1 MNLLNIILMNPPA
14 DGESASI
21 WPMLLM
27 MAAVFYFFMI
37 LPQQRRK
44 KKMNAFK
51 EEVEKGSKIITTG
64 GIHGKI
70 VSVEEDT
77 FIIETE
83 GHGRLKIQKSA
94 ISLELTQALNKVV
107 EEKEK
112 A

>member
-1 MNLLNIILMNPPA
+1 MKLINVLLMSPPA

-37 LPQQRRK
+37 LPQTRK
-44 KKMNAFK
+44 NKKMKAFK
-51 EEVEKGSKIITTG
+51 EEVSKGTKIVTTG

-70 VSVEEDT
+70 VSVEDNT

-83 GHGRLKIQKSA
+83 GHSRLKIQKSA
-94 ISLELTQALNKVV
+94 ISLELTEALNK
-107 EEKEK
+107 EEVAKD
-112 A
+112 

>member
-1 MNLLNIILMNPPA
+1 MSPPA
-14 DGESASI
+14 EGESASI

-37 LPQQRRK
+37 LPQSRRK

-51 EEVEKGSKIITTG
+51 EQVEKGTKIITTG

-70 VSVEEDT
+70 VTVEDDT
-77 FIIETE
+77 FVIETE
-83 GHGRLKIQKSA
+83 GHGKLRIEKSA
-94 ISLELTQALNKVV
+94 ISLELTEALDK
-107 EEKEK
+107 KENPK

>member
-1 MNLLNIILMNPPA
+1 MSPPA

-37 LPQQRRK
+37 LPQSRRK

-51 EEVEKGSKIITTG
+51 EEVDKGTKIITTG

-70 VSVEEDT
+70 VSIEDDT
-77 FIIETE
+77 FVIETE
-83 GHGRLKIQKSA
+83 GHSRMRIQKSA
-94 ISLELTQALNKVV
+94 ISLELTQALNKEAV
-107 EEKEK
+107 EK

>member
-1 MNLLNIILMNPPA
+1 MNIFNIILMSPPA

-37 LPQQRRK
+37 LPQSRRK

-51 EEVEKGSKIITTG
+51 EEVDKGTKIITTG

-70 VSVEEDT
+70 VSIEDDT
-77 FIIETE
+77 FVIETE
-83 GHGRLKIQKSA
+83 GHSRMRIQKSA
-94 ISLELTQALNKVV
+94 ISLELTQALNKEAV
-107 EEKEK
+107 EK

>member
-1 MNLLNIILMNPPA
+1 MNIFNIILMSPPA
-14 DGESASI
+14 DGASI

-37 LPQQRRK
+37 LPQSRRK

-51 EEVEKGSKIITTG
+51 EEVDKGTKIITTG

-70 VSVEEDT
+70 VSIEDDT
-77 FIIETE
+77 FVIETE
-83 GHGRLKIQKSA
+83 GHSRMRIQKSA
-94 ISLELTQALNKVV
+94 ISLELTQALNKEAV
-107 EEKEK
+107 EK

>member
-1 MNLLNIILMNPPA
+1 MNLYTILLMSPPA

-27 MAAVFYFFMI
+27 MAVVFYFFMI

-51 EEVEKGSKIITTG
+51 EEVTKGTKIITTG

-70 VSVEEDT
+70 SSVEDDT
-77 FIIETE
+77 FVIETE
-83 GHGRLKIQKSA
+83 GHSKLRIQKSA
-94 ISLELTQALNKVV
+94 ISLELTEAMNK
-107 EEKEK
+107 EETEK